1 MALRRA
7 AVAPAATSARAAL
20 SVTAATHAPESSPH
34 PSTHRGST
42 FDVSSLHWSVEG
54 AKQSEFQP
62 HPVFDPKAIEDLTIE
77 ERPPKDMVERMAKG
91 TVTLAR
97 SGFDLVSGY
106 GKDMNR
112 DKWLTRFIFLETVA
126 GVPGMVGAMTRHLR
140 SLAAMRR
147 DRGWIPALL
156 AEAENE
162 RMHLMTFINERPD
175 NGLVFR
181 AMVMGAQ
188 AVAWN
193 LYFLGYLISPRFCHS
208 FVGYLE
214 TEAVSTY
221 TKAIA
226 SLDAGEIPEWTDKSA
241 PAIAIKYW
249 GLPKD
254 ATFRDMLLQVR
265 ADEAVHCRVNQK
277 LSETDQTAQNP
288 FIH

>member
-1 MALRRA
+1 M
-7 AVAPAATSARAAL
+7 S
-20 SVTAATHAPESSPH
+20 
-34 PSTHRGST
+34 
-42 FDVSSLHWSVEG
+42 
-54 AKQSEFQP
+54 K
-62 HPVFDPKAIEDLTIE
+62 
-77 ERPPKDMVERMAKG
+77 
-91 TVTLAR
+91 
-97 SGFDLVSGY
+97 
-106 GKDMNR
+106 

-162 RMHLMTFINERPD
+162 RMHLMTFINERPT

-181 AMVMGAQ
+181 TMVMGAQ

-193 LYFLGYLISPRFCHS
+193 LYFIGYLISPRFCHS

-226 SLDAGEIPEWTDKSA
+226 SLDAGEVPEWTDKPA
-241 PAIAIKYW
+241 PGIAIKYW